1 IEESGG
7 KKVRMAHMSVLGSH
21 ATNGV
26 AALHTRLL
34 CERLFPEFFELYPER
49 FLNLTNGV
57 TFRRW
62 LDVCNPQLS
71 SLITESIGAGW
82 LKDSTKLIAL
92 DRFADDASF

>member
-1 IEESGG
+1 
-7 KKVRMAHMSVLGSH
+7 MSVLGGH

-34 CERLFPEFFELYPER
+34 CERLFPEFHELYPER
-49 FLNLTNGV
+49 FVNITNGV

-71 SLITESIGAGW
+71 SLITESIGEGW
-82 LKDSTKLIAL
+82 K
-92 DRFADDASF
+92 